1 MKIGLIG
8 IDTMDDVKH
17 FENIQAAIHKNL
29 YGIFSPKSNEIL
41 PISKNYKIELFHS
54 VNDLIE
60 KVDSV
65 YFAKSLKPNLEFAIQ
80 ALKGS
85 CHLFIEDI
93 SMLSIDEIKLL
104 YKLAFEAHTKI
115 QLKVSKSFSPEFL
128 EVRDFIHE
136 PKLIEITRKTSLGFR
151 IDEYFNE
158 LLNYHYIASQHIN
171 SGIKKISTLAL
182 PLMATH
188 YSLVYIRADFDNGAV
203 LQIKFDHLADE
214 DEETINFYQKE
225 QIVQID
231 LLKQFANKQKFDRG
245 HIVRSEYN
253 IKDKKAFH
261 IEILNFI
268 KSIQNI
274 DIQNISESPAILRII
289 QNVQS
294 IQEKLRNNSTVAD
307 M

>member
-8 IDTMDDVKH
+8 IDTMEDAKK
-17 FENIQAAIHKNL
+17 FENIHAALHKNL

-41 PISKNYKIELFHS
+41 PISKNFKLELFHS
-54 VNDLIE
+54 VNDLVE

-65 YFAKSLKPNLEFAIQ
+65 YFAKSLKQNLDFAIQ

-93 SMLSIDEIKLL
+93 SMLTMDEIKLL

-115 QLKVSKSFSPEFL
+115 QLKVTKSFSPEFL
-128 EVRDFIHE
+128 EVRDFIQE

-158 LLNYHYIASQHIN
+158 LMNYLYIASQHIN
-171 SGIKKISTLAL
+171 SGVKKLTTLAL
-182 PLMATH
+182 PLMAAH

-214 DEETINFYQKE
+214 DEESINFYQKE
-225 QIVQID
+225 QIVQVD

-245 HIVRSEYN
+245 HIVRTEYT
-253 IKDKKAFH
+253 IKEKKAYH
-261 IEILNFI
+261 TEMLNFI
-268 KSIQNI
+268 KSIQSI
-274 DIQNISESPAILRII
+274 DIQNISESPSILRII

-294 IQEKLRNNSTVAD
+294 IQEKLKSNSFVTEI
-307 M
+307 

>member
-8 IDTMDDVKH
+8 IDTMEDAKK
-17 FENIQAAIHKNL
+17 FENIHAALHKNL

-41 PISKNYKIELFHS
+41 PISKNFKLELFHS
-54 VNDLIE
+54 VNDLVE

-65 YFAKSLKPNLEFAIQ
+65 YFAKSLKQNLDFAIQ

-93 SMLSIDEIKLL
+93 SMLTMDEIKLL

-115 QLKVSKSFSPEFL
+115 QLKVTKSFSPEFL
-128 EVRDFIHE
+128 EVRDFIQE

-158 LLNYHYIASQHIN
+158 LMNYLYIASQHIN
-171 SGIKKISTLAL
+171 SGVKKLTTLAL
-182 PLMATH
+182 PLMAAH

-214 DEETINFYQKE
+214 DEESINFYQKE
-225 QIVQID
+225 QIVQVD

-245 HIVRSEYN
+245 HIVRTE
-253 IKDKKAFH
+253 
-261 IEILNFI
+261 
-268 KSIQNI
+268 
-274 DIQNISESPAILRII
+274 
-289 QNVQS
+289 
-294 IQEKLRNNSTVAD
+294 
-307 M
+307 